1 MGWPIKYRERKI
13 TAICEE
19 CNEKF
24 VKKQETHKYCS
35 PECSSKKWKR
45 AYKSVV
51 SEGETYSDAVKKKWG
66 LGKQVNCPHCS
77 KSFEKKHM
85 TQKYCDVECRKEAT
99 FNAQLLKAEQKREE
113 DKKYVE

>member
-19 CNEKF
+19 CSEKF

-66 LGKQVNCPHCS
+66 LRKQV
-77 KSFEKKHM
+77 K
-85 TQKYCDVECRKEAT
+85 
-99 FNAQLLKAEQKREE
+99 
-113 DKKYVE
+113 